1 MSTAAVASS
10 TQTTNGVNGKSSAT
24 ESNKKSRKSKTD
36 ENNKVDDSLFG
47 EVRLRE
53 SDVLNTD
60 EDVVMSMKNVH
71 KTYLLGVEGIPA
83 LRGVS
88 VTIRKGE
95 FVVVFGTS
103 GGGKTTMLN
112 LIGTID
118 KPTKGEMFLCGHRKC
133 RCRRKKHNHTH
144 TRAQQQF
151 PFLSDTL
158 IFSPFLF

>member
-1 MSTAAVASS
+1 MSAAAVASS
-10 TQTTNGVNGKSSAT
+10 SSSSSSSSSG
-24 ESNKKSRKSKTD
+24 SN
-36 ENNKVDDSLFG
+36 NNKVDEAKANNDSYFG
-47 EVRLRE
+47 NVRLGAQ
-53 SDVLNTD
+53 DVLHTD
-60 EDVVMSMKNVH
+60 DDVVVSMKNVH

-118 KPTKGEMFLCGHRKC
+118 KPTKGEMFLCGHRATDC
-133 RCRRKKHNHTH
+133 SSLSLPLSHTALFSLAPQGITDRTSDALLAEIRLKKM
-144 TRAQQQF
+144 
-151 PFLSDTL
+151 
-158 IFSPFLF
+158 

>member
-1 MSTAAVASS
+1 MSSVAVASS
-10 TQTTNGVNGKSSAT
+10 SSSSSSSSKSAGKSGE
-24 ESNKKSRKSKTD
+24 ESEASKQ
-36 ENNKVDDSLFG
+36 DSYFG
-47 EVRLRE
+47 TVRLGAQ
-53 SDVLNTD
+53 DVLHTD
-60 EDVVMSMKNVH
+60 DDVVVSMKNVH

-118 KPTKGEMFLCGHRKC
+118 KPTKGEMFLCGHRIG
-133 RCRRKKHNHTH
+133 NQIDPGLSSSLSLS
-144 TRAQQQF
+144 QQ
-151 PFLSDTL
+151 
-158 IFSPFLF
+158 LFM

>member
-1 MSTAAVASS
+1 MSVAVASS
-10 TQTTNGVNGKSSAT
+10 SSNGPAGKNKSADEDAAARQA
-24 ESNKKSRKSKTD
+24 ESKA
-36 ENNKVDDSLFG
+36 DSYFG
-47 EVRLRE
+47 DVRLRE
-53 SDVLNTD
+53 TDVLHTD
-60 EDVVMSMKNVH
+60 EDVVVSMKNVH

-118 KPTKGEMFLCGHRKC
+118 KPTKGEMFLCGHSATNTRSFSLVSPLLI
-133 RCRRKKHNHTH
+133 RNH
-144 TRAQQQF
+144 
-151 PFLSDTL
+151 
-158 IFSPFLF
+158 

>member
-1 MSTAAVASS
+1 MSAAAVASS
-10 TQTTNGVNGKSSAT
+10 SSSSSSSSG
-24 ESNKKSRKSKTD
+24 SNNNNN
-36 ENNKVDDSLFG
+36 NNKVDDAKATNDSYFG
-47 EVRLRE
+47 TVRLGAQ
-53 SDVLNTD
+53 DVLHTD
-60 EDVVMSMKNVH
+60 DDVVVSMKNVH

-118 KPTKGEMFLCGHRKC
+118 KPTKGEMFLCGHRAKV
-133 RCRRKKHNHTH
+133 H
-144 TRAQQQF
+144 
-151 PFLSDTL
+151 
-158 IFSPFLF
+158 